1 MPVTHKAHIF
11 ILIHIN
17 VTDIGFT
24 VLIIGVVGTG
34 IAAAG
39 NLIVVCFRAFH
50 EPIITQQPEFCNIMS
65 AGCSVLVILTRGF
78 GVEGINIILVMSFIF
93 FIGSSIG
100 WVLEVFYRRFFSD
113 ANPER
118 KWINPGFLQGPYLP
132 LYGISLLTLYL
143 LALIPMDFIDNKILR
158 RIVLFII
165 MAAVITVVEYI
176 AGLIFIKGMK
186 IMLWDYSNDWGNIQG
201 IICPKYTF
209 YWMLLSAIYYFL
221 IHGKVIDS
229 IYWLSEHLA
238 FSFFVGFFYGVFFID
253 FSVSLKISARIS
265 KFARENQ
272 ILVRYEDFK
281 QKIVRKN
288 EALKLRAH
296 FFLQIRP
303 FERSFGEV
311 LKDYAGA
318 VTGSVTAV
326 GGAIGHTLLNA
337 GHTIRNTI
345 VPGDREKKSVYEKDV
360 DKLENEK

>member
-1 MPVTHKAHIF
+1 M
-11 ILIHIN
+11 N
-17 VTDIGFT
+17 
-24 VLIIGVVGTG
+24 
-34 IAAAG
+34 
-39 NLIVVCFRAFH
+39 
-50 EPIITQQPEFCNIMS
+50 
-65 AGCSVLVILTRGF
+65 
-78 GVEGINIILVMSFIF
+78 GINIVLVMSFIF

-143 LALIPMDFIDNKILR
+143 LARLPIGFIHNDVLKK
-158 RIVLFII
+158 IVLFII
-165 MAAVITVVEYI
+165 MAAVITLVEYI

-209 YWMLLSAIYYFL
+209 YWMVLSAIYYFL
-221 IHGKVIDS
+221 IHGRVIDS

-253 FSVSLKISARIS
+253 FWVSLQISARVT

-288 EALKLRAH
+288 ESLKLRAH

-303 FERSFGEV
+303 SERSFTEV

-318 VTGSVTAV
+318 ITGGVTAV
-326 GGAIGHTLLNA
+326 GETIGHTIKSA
-337 GHTIRNTI
+337 GQTIVHTGQTIKHTII
-345 VPGDREKKSVYEKDV
+345 PDDKEKKSVYEKDV
-360 DKLENEK
+360 EQLENEE